1 VSAIV
6 ETVSPPADVSAAR
19 DALQEICAC
28 RAELETFLA
37 DDFDRWERLAD
48 GLLAGEI
55 ARGRAQE
62 QAQREALDGQI
73 ARMAAVAADL
83 ARLLAEQKRAAP
95 RRT

>member
-1 VSAIV
+1 MSTSV
-6 ETVSPPADVSAAR
+6 EMPSPSADVSAAR

-55 ARGRAQE
+55 ARERAQE
-62 QAQREALDGQI
+62 QTQREAIEGQI
-73 ARMAAVAADL
+73 ERLAAVAAEL
-83 ARLLAEQKRAAP
+83 ARSLADEKRLGGK
-95 RRT
+95 